1 MHAARVAGA
10 HDFITESLPD
20 GYDTKVGERG
30 ASLSGGQRQRIAL
43 ARALAADPRILIL
56 DEATSALDAESER
69 VILNNMRLIS
79 ANRTVVIIAHR
90 FSAVRMADRIL
101 VLERGAIV
109 EEGNHVG
116 LLGQNG
122 RYASLFREQTGQ
134 LQDDAPAPDAPGP
147 HGAIRATTPPVV
159 FGGPVYGGPVYGNTV
174 MGGRQ

>member
-1 MHAARVAGA
+1 
-10 HDFITESLPD
+10 
-20 GYDTKVGERG
+20 
-30 ASLSGGQRQRIAL
+30 
-43 ARALAADPRILIL
+43 
-56 DEATSALDAESER
+56 
-69 VILNNMRLIS
+69 MRLIS

-134 LQDDAPAPDAPGP
+134 LQDDVTAPDARGP
-147 HGAIRATTPPVV
+147 HGTSRTAAPPVV

-174 MGGRQ
+174 LGSRQ